1 MFNIIEKKAIFFIIS
16 AIVIVAG
23 IAGFIVNGGFNTDID
38 FTGGTE
44 IYVNLNAEFD
54 EMAIRDTLKNVE
66 GVEISAVQKSDE
78 NEAIIK
84 TKELTQ
90 EQKVAAQDAI
100 KAAFEGATILSVDNV
115 SASIGADLW
124 NNAATSI
131 VIAVILMLIYITFR
145 FELLTGISA
154 VIALCHDMLVMLSV
168 YALFRIPV
176 NTTFIA
182 AILTILGYSINAT
195 IVVFDRVRENTR
207 FLKKESFANI
217 VNTSIW
223 QTMARSINTS
233 VTTLIVLVALYI
245 LGVPS
250 IKEFALPLIVGVIC
264 GCYSSVFLAG
274 NFWVLFKGKG
284 AKVVAK

>member
-1 MFNIIEKKAIFFIIS
+1 MFNIIEKRVIFFIIS
-16 AIVIVAG
+16 AVVIAAG
-23 IAGFIVNGGFNTDID
+23 IAGYFVNGGFNTDID

-54 EMAIRDTLKNVE
+54 EMAIRDALKNVE

-168 YALFRIPV
+168 YALFKIPV

-195 IVVFDRVRENTR
+195 IVVFDRVRENSR

-233 VTTLIVLVALYI
+233 VTTIIVLVVLYI

-274 NFWVLFKGKG
+274 QFWVLLKGKG